1 MMTKNEFM
9 NYEASKVSEILSR
22 SGMEDISVQ
31 LVNVVKMNDQK
42 LTGLC
47 IRKDEETASPNMYLD
62 DAFEAYSAGED
73 PDRIAMDIAGRYLE
87 LDKEVP
93 AAAAFQQEGVF
104 EGKKLGLR
112 LLEGARNR
120 EYLKETPYMS
130 VGNGLVLICDVR
142 INEHLEGCY
151 SAVVNNDLLK
161 LMGRDKMDVFRE
173 AMREAWDV
181 DRPVL
186 CTMESKLFGA
196 PETNLLDN
204 PGELGTGM
212 YILSNTSGIH
222 GAAALFYPDVQEK
235 ISEALGENY
244 YALPSS
250 TEEFI
255 IVPESRGMGPEEFT
269 AMVCDTNRTFVE
281 PSQVLS
287 DKVLR
292 YDRDSKALQDVT
304 AGRELESRDA
314 EMRC

>member
-1 MMTKNEFM
+1 MMTKSEFM

-31 LVNVVKMNDQK
+31 LVTVVKMNDQK

-47 IRKDEETASPNMYLD
+47 IRRDDETASPNMYLD
-62 DAFEAYSAGED
+62 DAYNAYSAGEN
-73 PDRIAMDIAGRYLE
+73 PDRIAMDISGRYLALARE
-87 LDKEVP
+87 AP
-93 AAAAFQQEGVF
+93 AADALKQEGVF
-104 EGKKLGLR
+104 EGKKIGLR
-112 LLEGARNR
+112 LLEASRNR

-130 VGNGLVLICDVR
+130 VGNGLVLVCDVR
-142 INEHLEGCY
+142 VDEHLEGYY

-161 LMGRDKMDVFRE
+161 VMGREKADVFKE
-173 AMREAWDV
+173 AIGEAWNV

-186 CTMESKLFGA
+186 CTMESRLFGE
-196 PETNLLDN
+196 PETNLLDE

-235 ISEALGENY
+235 ISQALGENY

-255 IVPESRGMGPEEFT
+255 IVPESKGMGPKEFT
-269 AMVCDTNRTFVE
+269 SMVLDANRTVVD

-292 YDRDSKALQDVT
+292 YDRDSKVLQDVT
-304 AGRELESRDA
+304 AGRELENRAA